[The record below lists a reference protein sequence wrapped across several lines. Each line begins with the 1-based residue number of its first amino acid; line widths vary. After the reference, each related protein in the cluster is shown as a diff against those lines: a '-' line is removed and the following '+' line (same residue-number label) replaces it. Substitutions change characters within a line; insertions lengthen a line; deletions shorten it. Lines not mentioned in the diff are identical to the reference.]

1 MSNAAPAPDPHL
13 GNIFDDV
20 LGTVGRSVGHVGQTI
35 GRVGQAVGSIFG
47 ESITFLG
54 EMK

>member
-1 MSNAAPAPDPHL
+1 MSNAAPGPNPYI
-13 GNIFDDV
+13 GNIVDDFI
-20 LGTVGRSVGHVGQTI
+20 GTFGRSVGHVGQTI